1 MQEADFAATQRITD
15 VGVGGPSSS
24 KRIQEQQSSSS
35 SSSNAPSKLEPF
47 LLLAKS
53 ARGAGA
59 AALIDQ
65 VTAAPGVY
73 VFAELL
79 DTKAMAEVNL
89 APLVT
94 CGRRSEDM
102 CTNTRSCTALVSLLA
117 ARQRRRTARSE
128 VATPEP
134 IRLWESAGLQE

>member
-24 KRIQEQQSSSS
+24 KRIQEQQPSS

-94 CGRRSEDM
+94 CGRRSGNI
-102 CTNTRSCTALVSLLA
+102 CKNTRSCTALVSLLA

>member
-24 KRIQEQQSSSS
+24 KRIQEQQPSS

-94 CGRRSEDM
+94 CGRPR
-102 CTNTRSCTALVSLLA
+102 
-117 ARQRRRTARSE
+117 
-128 VATPEP
+128 
-134 IRLWESAGLQE
+134 